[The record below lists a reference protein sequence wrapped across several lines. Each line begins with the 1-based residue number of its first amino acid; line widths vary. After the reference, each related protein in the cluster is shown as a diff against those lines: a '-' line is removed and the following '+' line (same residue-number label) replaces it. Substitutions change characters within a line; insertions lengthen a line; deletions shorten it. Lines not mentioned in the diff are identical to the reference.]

1 MFASISSSRR
11 NRGMRASTLRRS
23 AARSGM
29 APNILMAMPSE
40 PPQRTVD
47 VELLELRV
55 LDGPNRFFTR
65 PAVKLEFGAREPGAA
80 HETAQ
85 AAADAA
91 RRIFDGL
98 TLTVPSFTFRDSVDG
113 RRSMVAYP

>member
-47 VELLELRV
+47 VELVELRV

-65 PAVKLEFGAREPGAA
+65 PAVKLEFSGSQPGDASRV
-80 HETAQ
+80 
-85 AAADAA
+85 ADAA
-91 RRIFDGL
+91 GRAVRRLSVELGL
-98 TLTVPSFTFRDSVDG
+98 PEPRL
-113 RRSMVAYP
+113 SMRE